1 MRAVIQ
7 RVSKASVTV
16 DEKTIGAIGPGLLML
31 LGVGQGDAE
40 ADADY
45 LADKVAGLRIF
56 PDDEG
61 KMNRSV
67 VEIGGQVMVISQF
80 TLFGDARRGKRPSF
94 IDAAPPDEAR
104 RLYEYFVQRLA
115 RHEPH
120 RRHRRVPGDD
130 GRRPRQLRTGDD
142 PARQQEEFLTGKR
155 FSQPAVFAIL
165 RRLIIQLRANS

>member
-7 RVSKASVTV
+7 RVSQASVTV
-16 DEKTIGAIGPGLLML
+16 QGKTIGAIGPGLLIL
-31 LGVGQGDAE
+31 LGVGKGDAE

-45 LADKVAGLRIF
+45 LADKAAGLRIF

-67 VEIGGQVMVISQF
+67 ADIGGQALVISQF

-104 RLYEYFVQRLA
+104 RLYEYFVQRLREMNLPVA
-115 RHEPH
+115 TGEFQAMMDVALVNSGPVTILLDS
-120 RRHRRVPGDD
+120 RR
-130 GRRPRQLRTGDD
+130 Q
-142 PARQQEEFLTGKR
+142 F
-155 FSQPAVFAIL
+155 
-165 RRLIIQLRANS
+165 